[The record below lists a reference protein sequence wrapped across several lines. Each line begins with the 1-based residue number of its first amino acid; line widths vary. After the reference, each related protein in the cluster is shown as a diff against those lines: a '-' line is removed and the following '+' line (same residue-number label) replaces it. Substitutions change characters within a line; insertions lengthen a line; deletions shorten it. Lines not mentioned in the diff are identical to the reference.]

1 MPQTRDWCKLKN
13 RIHFPAKI
21 SNRLSTLFYFFSL
34 YGNMKMRKKNFRATN
49 TLDLAD
55 STSSKTNTLDNIK
68 LIYIERIN
76 IIVNIL
82 EKEKTYLRH
91 QQNGSKRINLTI
103 VYVKRHQSHQVVT
116 LSVPRQLQRHLP
128 HTTLCTY
135 STNSCTVQLLKKK
148 KKYSI
153 QAPHG

>member
-1 MPQTRDWCKLKN
+1 
-13 RIHFPAKI
+13 
-21 SNRLSTLFYFFSL
+21 
-34 YGNMKMRKKNFRATN
+34 MRKKNFRATN

-103 VYVKRHQSHQVVT
+103 SICEEAPITPGGYTICASSTSASPATHHT
-116 LSVPRQLQRHLP
+116 LYILNKFM
-128 HTTLCTY
+128 Y
-135 STNSCTVQLLKKK
+135 STAIKKK
-148 KKYSI
+148 KKIFNTS
-153 QAPHG
+153 PTWLRFN